1 MQFEEE
7 ITVIFKSEN
16 VFTGNKIRSYRTKKK
31 WLQSELANRINM
43 KGNTISA
50 YERGAVAI
58 PYGKLVEIAKALEVK
73 TTDLLP
79 IEGTEDND
87 TISEYIQQAKSEL
100 NEDQMDFLEE
110 VIKKALSLDESGR
123 ANFLDN
129 IKLAVEFFNKK

>member
-1 MQFEEE
+1 M
-7 ITVIFKSEN
+7 IFKSEN